1 MYFANPADVER
12 IFSRVT
18 GDLPS
23 DIFGTLGVNGG
34 ADLYLLNPNGIVFG
48 PNARLDVGGSF
59 VVSTANSFAF
69 ADGSEFSAVAPETSL
84 LTIDVPLG
92 VQFNTPTQG
101 NIDSFGQLAAG
112 QDLTLQGQ
120 ELYLEGGLSA
130 GRDLNLQAQETITI
144 RDTTAVPLVARS
156 GGDLTIQGNQGI
168 DIWTLQH
175 LEQTPLDRK
184 STRLNSSHSQQSRMP
199 SSA

>member
-1 MYFANPADVER
+1 MYFAHPANVER

-59 VVSTANSFAF
+59 VASTADSFVF
-69 ADGSEFSAVAPETSL
+69 DDGSVFSAVAPEVPL
-84 LTIDVPLG
+84 LTLNVPLG
-92 VQFNTPTQG
+92 VQFNTPAQG

-112 QDLTLQGQ
+112 QDLTLQ
-120 ELYLEGGLSA
+120 
-130 GRDLNLQAQETITI
+130 AQEIG
-144 RDTTAVPLVARS
+144 RASCRERV
-156 GGDLTIQGNQGI
+156 
-168 DIWTLQH
+168 
-175 LEQTPLDRK
+175 
-184 STRLNSSHSQQSRMP
+184 
-199 SSA
+199 